1 MGVIVGLIILFFGVS
16 ANAES
21 FQDIFREPPKPA
33 IELSISPFW
42 PNDKAWPVDPMDDV
56 FFGCRD
62 IRHTLIRQEDR
73 ERLAYRLRQ
82 LPPWARKDCERKI
95 ALRIQEL
102 KAENPL
108 EFLQANAMRDYFTMM
123 LGHSFGD
130 NFSEF
135 PFLKKNSGKPNEPY
149 TVYRDLPD
157 GNQDYFTVYPSY
169 PDLLFKQGQI
179 YGNAGDRT
187 ALLMNFDEKTGDLE
201 AGGFLAP
208 KKQLDQLDLFLKSFS
223 ANELTPQQLKDR
235 ALIGASALARL
246 GDTKDFRHL
255 QSLVSDL
262 VDIRERNLE
271 NNDGRNGL
279 PVLDQVLDYMDR
291 AGYPHRTEFLWKMAR
306 ATESQAD
313 NKDMCENVCGL
324 FSKKTR
330 DKWKLGPSRL
340 HALSE
345 GSRDYAFASV
355 QMRFALEALNYCPNQ
370 SEVSEVFNELLK
382 SWGAT
387 WIDFKTNTA
396 KKDVDGDP
404 VSKSYGKSF
413 SLFFDQRYK
422 SLGKVVA
429 GNPEAN
435 KLQFEESLIEDF
447 SKPREFPTGDSR
459 LHDTSFHFA
468 YNLLAMPRKNEA
480 TNKAM
485 ALLDEFVETCSRV
498 NGSPYAL
505 PYSLVKVAGKIS
517 EESCK
522 HKSAFEEGSA
532 ARVPTIYL
540 ARYIHAKPEKKL
552 EARKELEGA
561 IEYFWTNF
569 FPLKGS
575 VTRNNGN
582 SYHDQRRNV
591 APYYMYSG
599 ATAVAGAL
607 SILARDFPQDKA
619 RFETAA
625 SAGKRSLHGEWDET
639 TGMFRTFGGDMAQFE
654 QPLAGLAMF
663 GLGACADPA
672 KGKSFAMLA
681 PNFGQDLEY
690 YQTLDTSQLRPH
702 LAPTEGQD
710 NHRPEPE
717 AEKPTEKKKRLSW
730 PIFRLPK
737 LPWQK

>member
-1 MGVIVGLIILFFGVS
+1 MGLILSLLLVGFGFSVQ
-16 ANAES
+16 AEP
-21 FQDIFREPPKPA
+21 FQDIFRTPPEPEIK
-33 IELSISPFW
+33 LSLSPFW
-42 PNDKAWPVDPMDDV
+42 PNDKAWPVDPMEDV
-56 FFGCRD
+56 LSGCRD
-62 IRHTLIRQEDR
+62 IRITLMREEDR

-95 ALRIQEL
+95 AMRIQEL

-108 EFLQANAMRDYFTMM
+108 EFLQANAVRDYFTMM
-123 LGHSFGD
+123 LGHGFEQ
-130 NFSEF
+130 NFLEY
-135 PFLKKNSGKPNEPY
+135 PYVEKDKRKPTEPY

-157 GNQDYFTVYPSY
+157 GSRDYFTVYPSY
-169 PDLLFKQGQI
+169 PDLLFKQGQV
-179 YGNAGDRT
+179 YGAAGDKT
-187 ALLMNFDEKTGDLE
+187 ALLMNFDEKNGDLE

-208 KKQLDQLDLFLKSFS
+208 KTQLDQLDRFLKSFS
-223 ANELTPQQLKDR
+223 ADELTPQQLRDR
-235 ALIGASALARL
+235 ALIGASALSRL
-246 GDTKDFRHL
+246 GDTKDFQHL

-262 VDIRERNLE
+262 VDIRGRNLD

-279 PVLDQVLDYMDR
+279 PVLDQVLDYMDQ

-313 NKDMCENVCGL
+313 TKDMCENICGL
-324 FSKKTR
+324 FNRRNR
-330 DKWKLGPSRL
+330 DKWRLGPSRL
-340 HALSE
+340 HSLSE

-396 KKDVDGDP
+396 SKDVDSDP

-422 SLGKVVA
+422 SLGKLVS
-429 GNPEAN
+429 GNPEAA

-447 SKPREFPTGDSR
+447 SNPRDFPTGDSR

-485 ALLDEFVETCSRV
+485 ALLNDFVETCSRV

-505 PYSLVKVAGKIS
+505 PYTLVKDARGKIS

-522 HKSAFEEGSA
+522 HKSALEEGPA
-532 ARVPTIYL
+532 ARVPAIYL
-540 ARYIHAKPEKKL
+540 ARYIHAAPEKKL

-561 IEYFWTNF
+561 IEYFWTNL

-607 SILARDFPQDKA
+607 ALLARDFPQDKA
-619 RFETAA
+619 RYETAA
-625 SAGKRSLHGEWDET
+625 SAVRRSLHGEWDESA
-639 TGMFRTFGGDMAQFE
+639 GMFRTFGGDMAQFE

-663 GLGACADPA
+663 GLGVCADDS

-690 YQTLDTSQLRPH
+690 YQTLDTSKFRPH
-702 LAPTEGQD
+702 APEQKD
-710 NHRPEPE
+710 DHRPDPS
-717 AEKPTEKKKRLSW
+717 ADKPTEKPRRW
-730 PIFRLPK
+730 PIFRFPK
-737 LPWQK
+737 FPWQKK